1 MWHLSPFPN
10 VTPVTARQAADLFRS
25 NDLIGIGMEANKVR
39 QNLHPEG
46 VVSYTVSGE
55 LDLANAADTENI
67 LERVRRMTAAG
78 ISSLVLT
85 GDLRASANL
94 KECWG
99 LVRML
104 KRHFAISIGGFSPL
118 QLTNLASASNLSLDD
133 TIAQLRDA
141 GLDSIGTQGMRPGGP
156 DTGLWREAH
165 RSAHKAA
172 VKTTAKIVF
181 ETGAAVE
188 QQIDGLET
196 IRRMQDET
204 GGFVSAAPSFQEAA
218 GQEPTAVEYLKALA
232 ISRLYLPNILN
243 CENSWRGAGLKVC
256 QVGLRFGGN
265 DLGSVEPV
273 DDSAGSDKKSATV
286 TAGELRRLIR
296 DAGFTPKERDAL
308 YATHYLD

>member
-46 VVSYTVSGE
+46 VVSYTISGE

-99 LVRML
+99 LVRIL
-104 KRHFAISIGGFSPL
+104 KRNFAISIGGFSPL

-156 DTGLWREAH
+156 DTGL
-165 RSAHKAA
+165 
-172 VKTTAKIVF
+172 
-181 ETGAAVE
+181 
-188 QQIDGLET
+188 
-196 IRRMQDET
+196 
-204 GGFVSAAPSFQEAA
+204 
-218 GQEPTAVEYLKALA
+218 
-232 ISRLYLPNILN
+232 
-243 CENSWRGAGLKVC
+243 
-256 QVGLRFGGN
+256 
-265 DLGSVEPV
+265 
-273 DDSAGSDKKSATV
+273 
-286 TAGELRRLIR
+286 
-296 DAGFTPKERDAL
+296 
-308 YATHYLD
+308 